1 MKKIIFITTLLV
13 SIIFASCNAPTTVS
27 IGDFSTGEKVK
38 TEFTFKDFFDPVTIV
53 QTDKDETSTAIV
65 MDKNTGV
72 LYIQKRS
79 GYQWGMAPIM
89 MADNTVLTMEKFL
102 EIHTEK
108 KD

>member
-1 MKKIIFITTLLV
+1 MKHRLAIIV
-13 SIIFASCNAPTTVS
+13 
-27 IGDFSTGEKVK
+27 
-38 TEFTFKDFFDPVTIV
+38 
-53 QTDKDETSTAIV
+53 
-65 MDKNTGV
+65 DKNTGV

-79 GYQWGMAPIM
+79 GYQYGIAPIM